1 MLQKLTVLSQPLAQS
16 AAPPQT
22 PMAFKVSKPQA
33 LKLFMFVRQL
43 KFSFDP
49 FSSEARSL
57 REMWRQV
64 TSPTLIAAN
73 PKCKVETLMVRDAP
87 PRLEM
92 TFVND
97 KTYAIESPS
106 TRPATALIAD
116 MYQTAHGISLEYA
129 VAGKPPPG

>member
-1 MLQKLTVLSQPLAQS
+1 
-16 AAPPQT
+16 
-22 PMAFKVSKPQA
+22 MAFKVSKPQA

-64 TSPTLIAAN
+64 TSPTLVAAN